1 MNEIVENNKYNIE
14 NKTENLV
21 NDIIEEDDIERTKQL
36 LNLFNVNIAKKNTL
50 RVLKVDQL
58 LDKVTDEALKRV
70 EERPDEIANKDLL
83 NYATVAQNQIDKS
96 MQIIKSVNETPAI
109 QLNQQNIVNINTVG
123 QELSKESRER
133 VLSVV
138 TEILNNND
146 NVVDAK
152 INK

>member
-83 NYATVAQNQIDKS
+83 NYATVAQSQIDKS

-133 VLSVV
+133 VLSAV
-138 TEILNNND
+138 TEILNNSD
-146 NVVDAK
+146 NIVDAK